1 VMHRGDLIPLYV
13 VGAMAFAILLLGG
26 LSLALFG
33 FGLLT

>member
-1 VMHRGDLIPLYV
+1 MHRGDLTPLYV
-13 VGAMAFAILLLGG
+13 FLSMIALIIVIGG

>member
-1 VMHRGDLIPLYV
+1 MHRGDLIPQY
-13 VGAMAFAILLLGG
+13 ILLAIMFIVFALGG